1 MKNLSKRE
9 LSATETKVLA
19 KGAGFA
25 LVPSKI
31 PYNDYIIDTEKV
43 AKLLDKGQADAL
55 RAEITEILIEA
66 KKPKQNLTK
75 AQSKA
80 LNTLKKDDSIV
91 ILPADKGKCLVVM
104 DREEYVQKMEEK
116 LKDESTYRAIKENP
130 TFEIQSK
137 IYELLTEIKNE
148 GQLDDK
154 LYHKLKPTKTLIPR
168 MYGQPK
174 IHKENYPMREIV
186 DGTGGVT
193 KNIHKYISS
202 IIRTYTG
209 KSEYYVKNSKHFV
222 DMIKDLRVENDEILV
237 SYDVTALY
245 PSVPQDEAIEL
256 IYEKMKNDKD
266 LPKKTTMTAENVI
279 KLFKLCVQKTYFV
292 FNKKLYIQINGLAI
306 RASTSGFAAEIFME
320 RLETR

>member
-9 LSATETKVLA
+9 LSATETEVLA

-25 LVPSKI
+25 VVPSKI
-31 PYNDYIIDTEKV
+31 PYNDYIIATEKV

-66 KKPKQNLTK
+66 KKLKQNLTK

-116 LKDESTYRAIKENP
+116 LKDESTYKAIKENP

-193 KNIHKYISS
+193 KTLTNIYH
-202 IIRTYTG
+202 
-209 KSEYYVKNSKHFV
+209 
-222 DMIKDLRVENDEILV
+222 
-237 SYDVTALY
+237 
-245 PSVPQDEAIEL
+245 P
-256 IYEKMKNDKD
+256 
-266 LPKKTTMTAENVI
+266 
-279 KLFKLCVQKTYFV
+279 
-292 FNKKLYIQINGLAI
+292 
-306 RASTSGFAAEIFME
+306 
-320 RLETR
+320 